1 MDGIKYLADKKN
13 DKTPSTVLN
22 GQQRFGK
29 MELLCG
35 VDAIL
40 SAWSMK
46 CVEQEEE
53 EEWGEEGKM
62 EEEEEEEKEEQEE
75 EKGN

>member
-40 SAWSMK
+40 SA
-46 CVEQEEE
+46 
-53 EEWGEEGKM
+53 
-62 EEEEEEEKEEQEE
+62 
-75 EKGN
+75 